1 MIWGFFHIL
10 RHPYLMSSTLFIL
23 DTLFSHLKGHV
34 THSCHKCGWMGSFTT
49 QVFGHE
55 SFRPGQMEAPGKP
68 VGQAALSIG
77 PSGKTCKSLST
88 KFSQTPRRFF
98 FSTRKRI
105 TNWEVQSVQSVNVF
119 PEAAKDCKGL
129 YKSIALSVFLFWY
142 FLVDKSQLN
151 SQAEKFQAVLSLL
164 ELKRTLLLL
173 ATGSGK
179 SLCYQ
184 LPAYLCLGCHAA
196 FFQMTWWYLGSRL
209 NQEIWVNLC
218 EDSLSHIGWAAQEFN
233 KGYDW
238 LASDTPKQRTH
249 T

>member
-1 MIWGFFHIL
+1 
-10 RHPYLMSSTLFIL
+10 MSSTLFIL

-88 KFSQTPRRFF
+88 KFSQTPRRFLF
-98 FSTRKRI
+98 FNTEKNHELRSPKCPKCERFS
-105 TNWEVQSVQSVNVF
+105 WSS
-119 PEAAKDCKGL
+119 KGL
-129 YKSIALSVFLFWY
+129 QRIIQIYCSFRVSFLVLSGWQVSTELSSWKVPGSAQFIGVEANFVALSHGIWKILMLSIASIFVPWLSC
-142 FLVDKSQLN
+142 SI
-151 SQAEKFQAVLSLL
+151 
-164 ELKRTLLLL
+164 
-173 ATGSGK
+173 
-179 SLCYQ
+179 
-184 LPAYLCLGCHAA
+184 
-196 FFQMTWWYLGSRL
+196 FQMTWWYLGSRL